1 MAAGDRVLFRPSGD
15 SQGIIERIE
24 ARHGVLCRT
33 SRRKATH
40 SGNECRSAADHW
52 QRVPSRT
59 LNQPG
64 GSLSG
69 DGSVEPFATADLHQ
83 QSRLGECRRLAA
95 AGWALFANGLPGDA
109 AFGPHRDKAS
119 IDCARQLAGGGER
132 GRPGKA
138 GVGKSSLLNA
148 VDPKLDLRVR
158 AVNSDTQ
165 KGRHT
170 TTTARLIP
178 LQSGGYVVDTP
189 GIRQFQLW
197 DIVPAE
203 VGGCFRDLRPY
214 ISRCRF
220 PNCTHT
226 HEAACAV
233 KDAVAD
239 GRIDARRYESY
250 CNLFLGE
257 AD

>member
-1 MAAGDRVLFRPSGD
+1 VAAGDRVLFRPSGD

-33 SRRKATH
+33 SRRKQHILVTNVDQLLII
-40 SGNECRSAADHW
+40 GSAAEPDLKPNLVDRFLVTA
-52 QRVPSRT
+52 Q
-59 LNQPG
+59 
-64 GSLSG
+64 LSHLRPLICINKV
-69 DGSVEPFATADLHQ
+69 DLVNAADLQ
-83 QSRLGECRRLAA
+83 PLVGLYSQMGYPVMLLSARTGQGIDRLR
-95 AGWALFANGLPGDA
+95 
-109 AFGPHRDKAS
+109 
-119 IDCARQLAGGGER
+119 RQLAGAASVVAGQS
-132 GRPGKA
+132 

-257 AD
+257 AE